1 MFKFNGLIIIFVLFF
16 LSCQGIESVQPIDIT
31 DIQGTWVLDS
41 ASRNGENTESLD
53 GLFYTFDE
61 KKIITNLLG
70 DTAKSD
76 FSIQDQQIIHIL
88 EDTMKYQIISL
99 NDSTLRLLSNIQNTT
114 FGFKFHKLIHDPLDA
129 DSIENQELIQ

>member
-1 MFKFNGLIIIFVLFF
+1 MEKHRVF
-16 LSCQGIESVQPIDIT
+16 
-31 DIQGTWVLDS
+31 
-41 ASRNGENTESLD
+41 RRSL
-53 GLFYTFDE
+53 LYLWRE
-61 KKIITNLLG
+61 KIITNLLG
-70 DTAKSD
+70 DTAESD